1 MNFSN
6 YFGVGTDARI
16 SYYAQKINAKSVFLK
31 KISYGFA
38 WIASVFSNSKKLV
51 HNLIS
56 FTGKEDEQQNPI
68 KSAQELEL
76 SNNISFSL
84 N

>member
-16 SYYAQKINAKSVFLK
+16 SYYAQKINAKSVFFK

-51 HNLIS
+51 NNLIS
-56 FTGKEDEQQNPI
+56 FTGKDEQQNPI

-76 SNNISFSL
+76 SNNICFSL